1 MNQNFSYEINSKTFQ
16 NGIELLF
23 VQLGYAKSKHLIQ
36 NLELIRSMF
45 PSIKVHCIISKHS
58 SLEKDLPNFVNR
70 MVYTPEKEVDKL
82 FNANEIDLDFRKGYW
97 RFTLERLIAIKSAH
111 IKNPKSR
118 FIHVESDV
126 LLLPSFP
133 FTNFLNIEDVAW
145 LPYDGTSDIASIMY
159 FPSLEKNLEFTED
172 LMSLLVA
179 NPRLTDMQALYKLR
193 NLFPERYFLLPTSNS
208 DFGNLKNPN
217 LNSATKLSSKFEGI
231 FDSLPIGMWLTGIDP
246 KNNYGFTKY
255 FETKKIYKL
264 QTCINPRAYS
274 LQFVNRSELFYQNNT
289 NFLKIYNLHVHSK
302 SKKIFSP
309 KWNSEIERLL
319 SFSFR
324 KKVYSEF
331 SIKLFFELIFDN
343 LSKGT
348 LLEYMYNSP
357 PLSFVRRTNQ
367 YFKQKYFSN

>member
-23 VQLGYAKSKHLIQ
+23 VQLGNAKSEHLIQ
-36 NLELIRSMF
+36 NIELIRSMF
-45 PSIKVHCIISKHS
+45 PSIKIHCIISKYS
-58 SLEKDLPNFVNR
+58 ALEIDLPDYVNR
-70 MVYTPEKEVDKL
+70 IVYTPEKKVDKL
-82 FNANEIDLDFRKGYW
+82 FNANEIDLDFRRGYW
-97 RFTLERLIAIKSAH
+97 RFTLERLIAIKSAY
-111 IKNPKSR
+111 IENPESK

-133 FTNFLNIEDVAW
+133 FINFLNIESVAW
-145 LPYDGTSDIASIMY
+145 LPNNGTSDIASIMY
-159 FPSLEKNLEFTED
+159 FPSLEKNFEFTED

-208 DFGNLKNPN
+208 NFGNLRNPN
-217 LNSATKLSSKFEGI
+217 LDSATKLSSIFEGI
-231 FDSLPIGMWLTGIDP
+231 FDPAPIGMWLTGIDP

-255 FETKKIYKL
+255 FETKKISKM
-264 QTCINPRAYS
+264 QTCINPSAYS
-274 LQFVNRSELFYQNNT
+274 LQFVNKSRLLYQKHDK
-289 NFLKIYNLHVHSK
+289 FLEIYNLHIHSK
-302 SKKIFSP
+302 SKKMFSP
-309 KWNSEIERLL
+309 KWNNEIELL
-319 SFSFR
+319 ILSSFR

-331 SIKLFFELIFDN
+331 SIRLFTELIFEN

-357 PLSFVRRTNQ
+357 PLSFVRRINH
-367 YFKQKYFSN
+367 YLKQKFFSN

>member
-1 MNQNFSYEINSKTFQ
+1 MNQNLNYGINSKTFQ

-23 VQLGYAKSKHLIQ
+23 VQLGYAKSKHVIQ
-36 NLELIRSMF
+36 NLKLIHIMF

-58 SLEKDLPNFVNR
+58 SLEKELPNYVNR
-70 MVYTPEKEVDKL
+70 IVYTPEKEVDKL
-82 FNANEIDLDFRKGYW
+82 FNSNEIDLDFRKGYW
-97 RFTLERLIAIKSAH
+97 RFTLERLIAIKSAY
-111 IKNPKSR
+111 IENPKSR

-133 FTNFLNIEDVAW
+133 FINFLNIENIAW
-145 LPYDGTSDIASIMY
+145 LPYDGTSDIASIMH
-159 FPSLEKNLEFTED
+159 FPSREKNFEFTED

-179 NPRLTDMQALYKLR
+179 NPKLTDMQALYKLR
-193 NLFPERYFLLPTSNS
+193 NLFPEKYFLLPTSNS

-217 LNSATKLSSKFEGI
+217 IDSATKLSSKFEGI

-255 FETKKIYKL
+255 FETKKINKM
-264 QTCINPRAYS
+264 QTFINPSAYS
-274 LQFVNRSELFYQNNT
+274 LEFGNRCEILYQNNS

-309 KWNSEIERLL
+309 KWNIEIERLV
-319 SFSFR
+319 SFSVR

-357 PLSFVRRTNQ
+357 PLSFVRRINH
-367 YFKQKYFSN
+367 YLKQKFFSN